1 MSNILGLAGWQPSE
15 PQALE
20 RAADSASPKPIPT
33 GLKGRISADDS
44 NFSKSVLG
52 VLAPLAPSKTWRDY
66 NLDSGTF
73 DRMPVDKIIELMADV
88 SPEISRGLWDFIR
101 MVNPG
106 WSLRVFKPGAT
117 VPEEPDGER
126 AEDETAKQYLDGY
139 LRTLKDLYGS
149 VDVVINKIVIGG
161 FLRGGFLGELVLG
174 AKGKDAIDFVTPDP
188 NTLQWRQIDGGLRG
202 SVWEFGQYQAGQF
215 VPLSIYPTIKYVPID
230 PLPGKP
236 YGRSIVHP
244 ALFPTLFLIA
254 LLRDLKRVVAQQ
266 GYPRLDLEISVQKI
280 IDTLGDAVDENP
292 EQLQQLVSDAVTK
305 AMEEVKRIYTNL
317 QPDDAYIHTD
327 TVKVNRPVGTI
338 DASSLGSLDKIVS
351 MLERMM
357 VRALKTMPLLM
368 AVTGD
373 TSEANANR
381 QWEIHAA
388 GIKSIQHLIEGLIES
403 LFSVALRAA
412 GLQGEIEFRFSELRA
427 AEMLRD
433 AQTEKLKIENAK
445 SKYNAGWI
453 SQDQASEEV
462 TGHKAIE
469 KEPRNPMIGA
479 AGGIGGANDPMNVQA
494 EPGSNRTRRI
504 DAARTLASAAVLL
517 ALNEGEPTLAE
528 ERQAKDWWTRNA
540 PDDEAAGIIDAEV
553 EE

>member
-15 PQALE
+15 PQE
-20 RAADSASPKPIPT
+20 SRAADPASPKPIPT
-33 GLKGRISADDS
+33 GTKGRISADDS

-73 DRMPVDKIIELMADV
+73 DRMPVDKIIELMTDV

-117 VPEEPDGER
+117 VPEDQPGGER
-126 AEDETAKQYLDGY
+126 DEDDKAKQYLEDY
-139 LRTLKDLYGS
+139 FRLLKDLYGS
-149 VDVVINKIVIGG
+149 VDVVINKIIIGG
-161 FLRGGFLGELVLG
+161 FLRGGFLGEVVLG
-174 AKGKDAIDFVTPDP
+174 AKGKETIDFVTPDP

-215 VPLSIYPTIKYVPID
+215 VALSIYPTIKYVPID

-266 GYPRLDLEISVQKI
+266 GYPRLDLEISVEKI
-280 IDTLGDAVDENP
+280 ISTLGDAVDEDP
-292 EQLQQLVSDAVTK
+292 EKLQQLVSDSVSK
-305 AMEEVKRIYTNL
+305 AIDEVKRIYANL
-317 QPDDAYIHTD
+317 EPDQAYIHTD

-338 DASSLGSLDKIVS
+338 DSSSLGSLDKIVS

-388 GIKSIQHLIEGLIES
+388 AIKSIQHLIEGLIES
-403 LFSVALRAA
+403 LLSVALRAN

-427 AEMLRD
+427 AEMMRD
-433 AQTEKLKIENAK
+433 AQTEKLRIENAK

-469 KEPRNPMIGA
+469 KEPRNSMIGIA
-479 AGGIGGANDPMNVQA
+479 AGSGANDPMNVQP
-494 EPGSNRTRRI
+494 EPGSNRMRRL

-517 ALNEGEPTLAE
+517 ALNEGAPTLAE
-528 ERQAKDWWTRNA
+528 ERHAKDWWIRNA
-540 PDDEAAGIIDAEV
+540 PDDEAAGVIDAEV